1 MVWTNHYLKRVKN
14 LDVDHFTSDLG
25 IKIRRGMYPLMNAII
40 KRANGKEC
48 ILVSY
53 PKLEDK
59 ENYIFAAGHSFPGDI
74 GSNLSVIDRSVY
86 TLIGTTDQVDHN
98 PQMNF
103 LWANGL
109 IYVNKLN
116 SASRKEAYK
125 KMVRILKSGTSVMM
139 FPEGVLNNTEN
150 LNCVTLYPGVYYL
163 AQETCKKV
171 VPIVANYN
179 VDDNIVLI
187 AASNP
192 ISFEG
197 KSKDDAKS
205 ELRDT
210 LATLRFDLSR
220 MSTSQAKSL
229 TNVLSPDEF
238 LKLNPELKAEVKRM
252 SLTGDLHQQYLEL
265 RKRIYNEVKW
275 TNGDCWEEEIMTYKE
290 HGVYDFE
297 DVYSFIDKVDFD
309 KLELDDFILLRQVL
323 EEKQERE
330 KYDVKTYMKR
340 NWNK

>member
-1 MVWTNHYLKRVKN
+1 MTWTNHYLKKVKN
-14 LDVDHFTSDLG
+14 LDVTHFTSDFG
-25 IKIRRGMYPLMNAII
+25 IKLRRGFYPFMNAII
-40 KRANGKEC
+40 KIANDKKC

-74 GSNLSVIDRSVY
+74 GSNLSVIDRSIY

-116 SASRKEAYK
+116 PDSRKEAYK
-125 KMVRILKSGTSVMM
+125 KMVRILNSGTSVML

-150 LNCVTLYPGVYYL
+150 LNCVTLYPGVYHL
-163 AQETCKKV
+163 AVETGKKV

-179 VDDNIVLI
+179 IEDNIVLI

-192 ISFEG
+192 IDFEG
-197 KSKDDAKS
+197 KSKDEAKR
-205 ELRDT
+205 ELRDI
-210 LATLRFDLSR
+210 LATLRFNLSR
-220 MSTSQAKSL
+220 MTTKQAEEL
-229 TNVLSPDEF
+229 GRVLSPEEF
-238 LKLNPELKAEVKRM
+238 LKLNPELKIELERKT
-252 SLTGDLHQQYLEL
+252 LTGDIHQQYLEL
-265 RKRIYNEVKW
+265 RKKVYNEVKW
-275 TNGDCWEEEIMTYKE
+275 TNGECWEEEIMSYKE
-290 HGVYDFE
+290 HGVDSFE
-297 DVYSFIDKVDFD
+297 DVYGFIDKVDFD
-309 KLELDDFILLRQVL
+309 KLKPEDYILLRGIL
-323 EEKQERE
+323 EEKQQRD
-330 KYDVKTYMKR
+330 KYDVKTYMKK